1 MDMVS
6 EMIDRKLNCSKMLG
20 ENNELIECISE
31 SKEYN
36 LSIYI
41 HCITRYQDDFYF
53 KVFNDIRFAKATKC
67 CRIKIFKSLYKNNQP
82 DDTLPMLIL
91 NDEEKKEIVQMLNK
105 QHWYSGKTVW
115 NHMIKRFFDFSKND
129 KIKRK
134 LKNIENKIP
143 DYTKL

>member
-1 MDMVS
+1 MDIVS

-67 CRIKIFKSLYKNNQP
+67 CRIKIFKSSYKNNQP

-91 NDEEKKEIVQMLNK
+91 NDEEKKEIIQMLNK

-115 NHMIKRFFDFSKND
+115 NHMIKRFLIFLKMT
-129 KIKRK
+129 K
-134 LKNIENKIP
+134 LKEHKNRHDNK
-143 DYTKL
+143 